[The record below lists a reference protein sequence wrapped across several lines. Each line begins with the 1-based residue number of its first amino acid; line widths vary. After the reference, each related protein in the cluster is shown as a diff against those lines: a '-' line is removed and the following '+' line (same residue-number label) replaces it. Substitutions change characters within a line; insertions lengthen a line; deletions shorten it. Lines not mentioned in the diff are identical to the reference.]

1 MFCFI
6 TTYCG
11 DTLQLSIVQT
21 HVMEPKYIHAHVYCT
36 IPSLP
41 PHIQL
46 VLFAKSKFALT
57 DFLQDNQRTFA
68 NLFINNIPGLDPD
81 DSQTPSPIITLY
93 TTDDLVGQLSYTAD
107 RVSSIAHFLS
117 FSLVHTHTQ
126 RVFLSFF
133 KYIFW
138 HEKCENVLYVYTQY
152 FQIKKL
158 AVGSYGYGW
167 ADVSSKGYVPTFPHL
182 LLEVVRIKDGLIDPA
197 KKVYDVMTDKMITGE
212 CMFCCN
218 CTKLQRHTQIWHTR
232 SPLKINTSF
241 TTHR

>member
-133 KYIFW
+133 FGMKSVRMY
-138 HEKCENVLYVYTQY
+138 CTYTHSISRSKSWLLVAMVTDGQMFRVKGTY
-152 FQIKKL
+152 RHFLI
-158 AVGSYGYGW
+158 
-167 ADVSSKGYVPTFPHL
+167 SSWRWFAL
-182 LLEVVRIKDGLIDPA
+182 R
-197 KKVYDVMTDKMITGE
+197 TG
-212 CMFCCN
+212 
-218 CTKLQRHTQIWHTR
+218 
-232 SPLKINTSF
+232 
-241 TTHR
+241 